1 MSNMKGFAKKVHL
14 LLVDHSMSQKK
25 RLPYTVMKY
34 ITSDNNRLSHLAKRH
49 AN

>member
-25 RLPYTVMKY
+25 
-34 ITSDNNRLSHLAKRH
+34 TSAVHCDEIYHVW
-49 AN
+49 

>member
-1 MSNMKGFAKKVHL
+1 MSNMKGFAKKVYL
-14 LLVDHSMSQKK
+14 LLVDHSMSQK